1 MMASKLVFSVITIE
15 KISKSFGSPGICSN
29 KNFKLDEF
37 KTCVEKN
44 SSITLTKNESFSFD
58 MDMYSI
64 YHIIKPEDGSIRFNE
79 GSTTKLVLKPNNSYF
94 VSFYDR
100 NFVLRSN
107 NPEIV
112 PKSGITI
119 KKNAWAFIYIKVL
132 NS

>member
-1 MMASKLVFSVITIE
+1 MIAKFVILVITIE
-15 KISKSFGSPGICSN
+15 KIDESFGSPGICSN

-37 KTCVEKN
+37 KTCVEEN
-44 SSITLTKNESFSFD
+44 SSITLMRNESFSFD

-64 YHIIKPEDGSIRFNE
+64 YHIFKPEDGSIRLNE

-94 VSFYDR
+94 VSFYDQ